1 MPRWYAYAID
11 ANTADVLC
19 RSFNIIPSYSGARG
33 PFDESRSFHRRANA
47 YTHAICIFTKVAH
60 TRMRGGYRH
69 ACRLAT
75 ISRLAPP
82 VSQDATRFHSI
93 QYRSRAGLSS
103 SDIRTRSADVPRS
116 AQTDFICPFN
126 YLRRVSVIVRSW
138 FFYCSFSIIIK
149 LSSRWGY
156 SAS

>member
-1 MPRWYAYAID
+1 MLYNSKAADGIVPRWYAYAID

-33 PFDESRSFHRRANA
+33 PFDVSRSFHRRANA
-47 YTHAICIFTKVAH
+47 YTHAICIFTKVVH
-60 TRMRGGYRH
+60 TRMRGG
-69 ACRLAT
+69 RLAT

-103 SDIRTRSADVPRS
+103 SDIRTRSADVSRP

-138 FFYCSFSIIIK
+138 FFYLFFFHHH
-149 LSSRWGY
+149 
-156 SAS
+156 